1 MTSNH
6 LPLWQRVIELTTPS
20 DNKGQPLF
28 MKYGSADMRL
38 NTKYGT
44 LSIIYSF
51 GYMALIDGM
60 RLSYKGMVDDQDV
73 LMTDAD
79 MSEDIKKMVISMRHE
94 YGKPTKSAVDWFLE
108 RHKKIL
114 ELTMIENLHDQ

>member
-60 RLSYKGMVDDQDV
+60 RLSYKGMVTQV
-73 LMTDAD
+73 SGLCA
-79 MSEDIKKMVISMRHE
+79 
-94 YGKPTKSAVDWFLE
+94 
-108 RHKKIL
+108 
-114 ELTMIENLHDQ
+114 